1 MKFCELTETEFDT
14 FSKEVSCKNF
24 FQSLET
30 LKRYKNNK
38 EEVYLVGVKD
48 NDKVV
53 AASILVAYKE
63 SKYFNY
69 KTFNAYK
76 GFLMDY
82 SNNELLKFFTKEI
95 KKFIRSKKGFRL
107 YIDPYIVSEQRDTDG
122 KVVEGG
128 INNLSVKES
137 LLTLGY
143 HYIGEYTQVKWN
155 YCLDI
160 QGKTKE
166 ELFKTFKPNTRNNI
180 NKTLNKYLLNVRK
193 LTLEELPLFKKVT
206 EDTCARRGFKDKT
219 LKYYQDMY
227 KAFKDKVVF
236 YICELDC
243 DKYIA
248 NLEKEIES
256 ANERIIALSDSPS
269 NKNRKLS
276 LAQEVKG
283 NTKRIEEAKAIKKEK
298 GNIVPLSAAMFI
310 LWGDEVVYLF
320 SGSYDEYMS
329 FCGQYRLQWE
339 IISYA
344 CDNHYSRYNFYGI
357 KDLFNPQGKDYGV
370 YEFKKGFSGY
380 VEELLGAFVIPTN
393 LLGKIIY
400 LIKK

>member
-1 MKFCELTETEFDT
+1 MGLVERTIMKFCELTETEFDT

-95 KKFIRSKKGFRL
+95 KKFIKSKKGFRL

-122 KVVEGG
+122 KIVEGG
-128 INNLSVKES
+128 INNLSVKDS

-160 QGKTKE
+160 EGKTKE

-193 LTLEELPLFKKVT
+193 LTLEELPLFKKIT

-243 DKYIA
+243 DKYIT
-248 NLEKEIES
+248 NLEKEIEN
-256 ANERIIALSDSPS
+256 ANERIITLSDSPS

-276 LAQEVKG
+276 LAQEVKS
-283 NTKRIEEAKAIKKEK
+283 NTKKIEEAKAIKKEK
-298 GNIVPLSAAMFI
+298 GNIIPLS
-310 LWGDEVVYLF
+310 
-320 SGSYDEYMS
+320 
-329 FCGQYRLQWE
+329 E
-339 IISYA
+339 IGRA
-344 CDNHYSRYNFYGI
+344 H
-357 KDLFNPQGKDYGV
+357 V
-370 YEFKKGFSGY
+370 
-380 VEELLGAFVIPTN
+380 
-393 LLGKIIY
+393 
-400 LIKK
+400 

>member
-82 SNNELLKFFTKEI
+82 SNNELLIFFTKEI
-95 KKFIRSKKGFRL
+95 KKFIKSKKGFRL

-128 INNLSVKES
+128 INNLSVKDS

-160 QGKTKE
+160 KGKTKE
-166 ELFKTFKPNTRNNI
+166 ELFKTFKPNTI
-180 NKTLNKYLLNVRK
+180 
-193 LTLEELPLFKKVT
+193 
-206 EDTCARRGFKDKT
+206 
-219 LKYYQDMY
+219 
-227 KAFKDKVVF
+227 
-236 YICELDC
+236 
-243 DKYIA
+243 
-248 NLEKEIES
+248 
-256 ANERIIALSDSPS
+256 
-269 NKNRKLS
+269 
-276 LAQEVKG
+276 
-283 NTKRIEEAKAIKKEK
+283 
-298 GNIVPLSAAMFI
+298 
-310 LWGDEVVYLF
+310 
-320 SGSYDEYMS
+320 
-329 FCGQYRLQWE
+329 
-339 IISYA
+339 
-344 CDNHYSRYNFYGI
+344 
-357 KDLFNPQGKDYGV
+357 
-370 YEFKKGFSGY
+370 
-380 VEELLGAFVIPTN
+380 FV
-393 LLGKIIY
+393 
-400 LIKK
+400 

>member
-1 MKFCELTETEFDT
+1 MNNLIRFYNQNRRKIFKIIIIIIFLFLLLQL
-14 FSKEVSCKNF
+14 FNF
-24 FQSLET
+24 FA
-30 LKRYKNNK
+30 
-38 EEVYLVGVKD
+38 KD

-63 SKYFNY
+63 SKYFNN

-95 KKFIRSKKGFRL
+95 KKFIKSKKGFRL

-122 KVVEGG
+122 KIVEGG
-128 INNLSVKES
+128 INNLSVKDS

-160 QGKTKE
+160 EGKTKE

-193 LTLEELPLFKKVT
+193 LTLEELPLFKKIT

-243 DKYIA
+243 DKYIT

-256 ANERIIALSDSPS
+256 AN
-269 NKNRKLS
+269 
-276 LAQEVKG
+276 
-283 NTKRIEEAKAIKKEK
+283 
-298 GNIVPLSAAMFI
+298 
-310 LWGDEVVYLF
+310 
-320 SGSYDEYMS
+320 
-329 FCGQYRLQWE
+329 
-339 IISYA
+339 
-344 CDNHYSRYNFYGI
+344 
-357 KDLFNPQGKDYGV
+357 
-370 YEFKKGFSGY
+370 
-380 VEELLGAFVIPTN
+380 
-393 LLGKIIY
+393 
-400 LIKK
+400 